1 LPGSAPSQLAAIVFV
16 TTANAPTAIL
26 EFETQQTLEGDSMG
40 SKGATKFT
48 SRGRLAGL
56 VRDEAPVGTGPNRA
70 NRSRR
75 DPGQSAAEEA
85 LYYRARLILGDSLT
99 RPSR

>member
-1 LPGSAPSQLAAIVFV
+1 MS
-16 TTANAPTAIL
+16 
-26 EFETQQTLEGDSMG
+26 

-70 NRSRR
+70 NRARR
-75 DPGQSAAEEA
+75 GGGQSAVDEA
-85 LYYRARLILGDSLT
+85 LYYRARLLLGDSLA